1 VSTQSP
7 AAAPTRAATALAGF
21 GTGFLHALERRLGLT
36 RVGLITVAVVVV
48 GWLLGRLLHSRGIFL
63 MVYGVAI
70 VLVISWFL
78 GRRKLAV
85 EAVRSDLPARVRQ
98 GQLVTVDLALTARRR
113 ISTVILEEALDE
125 ELGTTVRIPV
135 PLLPSGERVDHAYTF
150 TPRQR
155 GVYKVGPLVAEWN
168 DPFGLTRS
176 RVTLT
181 PPVEMIVH
189 PVVEQVRDRITSRE
203 WEDPPLRPPVF
214 KPWPSGFEFYGLR
227 EYVEGDDPRRI
238 VWRAV
243 AQYDKYLVR
252 ESEQGITD
260 RVNLLL
266 DTDAEYHSPGP
277 TSETFETAV
286 RVAASVA
293 VRHLKDGFSVNID
306 VNGDRL
312 VRTLRGVG
320 KQIPLLDRL
329 ATVEREKLPLVTQL
343 DRLVV
348 DPLRHSH
355 NVLITPYV
363 SPAAASRIRLLID
376 RGIAVLVVVVLWE
389 DTEPD
394 TIHRVGSL
402 GCNVVEVTAGQPIGR
417 VFSHVVGARR

>member
-1 VSTQSP
+1 
-7 AAAPTRAATALAGF
+7 
-21 GTGFLHALERRLGLT
+21 
-36 RVGLITVAVVVV
+36 
-48 GWLLGRLLHSRGIFL
+48 
-63 MVYGVAI
+63 MVYGAVF
-70 VLVISWFL
+70 VLAISWFL

-85 EAVRSDLPARVRQ
+85 DAVRSDLPMRVRQ
-98 GQLVTVDLALTARRR
+98 GQVVTVDLALTARRR
-113 ISTVILEEALDE
+113 ISTVILEETLDE
-125 ELGTTVRIPV
+125 HLGTTVRIPV
-135 PLLPSGERVDHAYTF
+135 PLLPSGETVEHAYTF

-155 GVYKVGPLVAEWN
+155 GVYKVGPLLAEWN

-181 PPVEMIVH
+181 EPVEMIVH
-189 PVVEQVRDRITSRE
+189 PAVELVRDRITSRE

-260 RVNLLL
+260 RVNILL
-266 DTDAEYHSPGP
+266 DTDEEYHSPGE

-286 RVAASVA
+286 RVAASVG

-306 VNGDRL
+306 ANGDRL

-320 KQIPLLDRL
+320 KQIPLLDKL
-329 ATVEREKLPLVTQL
+329 ATVGREKVPFVSQL

-355 NVLITPYV
+355 NVIVTPYL
-363 SPAAASRIRLLID
+363 SPAAASRVRLLLD

-402 GCNVVEVTAGQPIGR
+402 GCNIVEVTAGQPIGR